1 LPYGISGDIPIVLVM
16 LDKTDDIDIVREVL
30 KAHEYW
36 RLKKLAV
43 DLVILNEEEK
53 QLHQPGKQF
62 ANGYN
67 WPKVMP

>member
-1 LPYGISGDIPIVLVM
+1 MGNEQQKGQPGLWPYGISGDIPIVLVM

-43 DLVILNEEEK
+43 DLVILNEEETAT
-53 QLHQPGKQF
+53 PTR
-62 ANGYN
+62 
-67 WPKVMP
+67 

>member
-1 LPYGISGDIPIVLVM
+1 MVFREIYRIVLVM

-43 DLVILNEEEK
+43 DLVILNEEENSYN
-53 QLHQPGKQF
+53 QPGKQF

-67 WPKVMP
+67 CRKSCP